1 LIDYTNITSGI
12 SIAGGLINLLE
23 VSKRA
28 NLIYFVHYKDQL
40 RKLLIR

>member
-1 LIDYTNITSGI
+1 LIDYI
-12 SIAGGLINLLE
+12 SIAEGIINLLE

-28 NLIYFVHYKDQL
+28 NLICFVQYEDQL